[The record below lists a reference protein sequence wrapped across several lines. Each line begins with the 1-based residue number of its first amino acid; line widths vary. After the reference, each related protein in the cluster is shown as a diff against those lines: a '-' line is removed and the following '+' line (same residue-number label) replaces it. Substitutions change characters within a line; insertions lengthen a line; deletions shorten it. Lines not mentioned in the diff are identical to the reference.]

1 MIFEKK
7 YFYQQK
13 IYAIKIIFLTVRVGG
28 IFSSGSLPSE
38 ALSSHVL
45 ASSGCWGSC
54 QFLLVPKH
62 QFVPCTLSL
71 LPQRSFW
78 QHLHCD
84 LASEQFWRPGPGAFP
99 SEALSEVTCCRSL
112 SHPTAKCCTCDCF
125 AVSDKDF
132 SNIFMIIKEPLFV
145 VQEGCLPSPWAPASA
160 KVPSRDSCLLILSQ
174 EIRNVCSAQ
183 LPEAEE
189 GKRW

>member
-1 MIFEKK
+1 MKQFNQILEVGSIWYLIHHSSDRFVNSLRTISNVSQHLKSSCKCADPRITEDFLFSIGLAVIFEKK

-13 IYAIKIIFLTVRVGG
+13 IYAIKIIFLTLRVGG

-84 LASEQFWRPGPGAFP
+84 LASAAVLETWARSISIRGSLRSHLLQELVSPHCQVLHLR
-99 SEALSEVTCCRSL
+99 LLCC
-112 SHPTAKCCTCDCF
+112 
-125 AVSDKDF
+125 
-132 SNIFMIIKEPLFV
+132 E
-145 VQEGCLPSPWAPASA
+145 
-160 KVPSRDSCLLILSQ
+160 
-174 EIRNVCSAQ
+174 
-183 LPEAEE
+183 
-189 GKRW
+189 

>member
-1 MIFEKK
+1 MCRTSYYRGFLIFNRPCSDIWKK

-13 IYAIKIIFLTVRVGG
+13 IYTIKIIFLTLRVGG

-71 LPQRSFW
+71 LPQQSFW

-84 LASEQFWRPGPGAFP
+84 LASAAVLETWARSISIRGSLRNHLLWELVSPLCQVLHLWLLCCEWQRERLLKNLYDHQRAFVCC
-99 SEALSEVTCCRSL
+99 AGRLSSL
-112 SHPTAKCCTCDCF
+112 SLGT
-125 AVSDKDF
+125 SF
-132 SNIFMIIKEPLFV
+132 SQSTF
-145 VQEGCLPSPWAPASA
+145 
-160 KVPSRDSCLLILSQ
+160 
-174 EIRNVCSAQ
+174 
-183 LPEAEE
+183 
-189 GKRW
+189 